1 MGKIIVSLLMVLMF
15 ASLGAAQPAKF
26 VDDNAALRYLMAMG
40 YMPQISSKTADKL
53 AEIRDLDS
61 FKKLTKDN
69 LKELNSASGFL
80 HTVTRLLDLAAD
92 CSKCTFIVDKK
103 LDFDTIVP
111 PYRSV
116 RLFARYINAQGWQ
129 NAENGAYA
137 EAARKFCHVFR
148 LGLNVSRDGFA
159 INGSFGI
166 AIQKMA
172 VESINNLLALN
183 SEEKVKKILADCFT
197 NLPKPLVDSRVHID
211 YERLFIANSLIRA
224 EKEPAM
230 FGHME
235 LFKDDSQKSEPKIV
249 APDKACAA
257 NQRVLMGA
265 LEMYFMD
272 NEFAPLAS
280 DSETVIKMLVD
291 QQYLKAAPVCP
302 NKGKYIFTLVEGE
315 EYYDVSCSCGVDP
328 DQLSASTDETE
339 KKEPEFSPEVMKK
352 IDAYI
357 KSEAY
362 VEDKKEIN
370 AIFDEMLKI
379 DPYTAAGDEAA
390 GKLAER
396 IEKNKSA
403 LVQYLMMNPQS
414 FYKTLRENQQR
425 VDDLVAR
432 LTK

>member
-1 MGKIIVSLLMVLMF
+1 MRKTIVTVLMVLMF
-15 ASLGAAQPAKF
+15 ASLCAAQPAKF

-53 AEIRDLDS
+53 ADVRDLES

-80 HTVTRLLDLAAD
+80 YTVTRLLDLAAD
-92 CSKCTFIVDKK
+92 CSECTFIVDKN

-111 PYRSV
+111 PYRSI

-129 NAENGAYA
+129 DAENEAYV

-148 LGLNVSRDGFA
+148 LGLNVSSDGFA

-183 SEEKVKKILADCFT
+183 SDEKVKKILADCFA
-197 NLPKPLVDSRVHID
+197 NLPKPIVDSKVHIG
-211 YERLFIANSLIRA
+211 YERVFIANSLIRA
-224 EKEPAM
+224 EKDPTM

-235 LFKDDSQKSEPKIV
+235 LFKDESRKPEPKIV

-272 NEFAPLAS
+272 NEFAPLSS

-291 QQYLKAAPVCP
+291 QKYLKTGPVCE
-302 NKGKYIFTLVEGE
+302 NKGKYIFTLAEGE
-315 EYYDVSCSCGVDP
+315 EYYDVSCSCGADP
-328 DQLSASTDETE
+328 EKQSASIGETKE
-339 KKEPEFSPEVMKK
+339 KEPEFSPEVMKK
-352 IDAYI
+352 IDEYI

-370 AIFDEMLKI
+370 VIFDEMLKI
-379 DPYTAAGDEAA
+379 DPYTTTGDEAA

-396 IEKNKSA
+396 IESNKST

-425 VDDLVAR
+425 IDDLVKK
-432 LTK
+432 LSQ

>member
-1 MGKIIVSLLMVLMF
+1 MRKTVVTVIMVLMF

-53 AEIRDLDS
+53 AEIRDLES
-61 FKKLTKDN
+61 FKKLNQDN

-92 CSKCTFIVDKK
+92 CSKCTFIVDKN

-137 EAARKFCHVFR
+137 EAASKFCHVFR

-159 INGSFGI
+159 INGSFGV

-183 SEEKVKKILADCFT
+183 SDEKVKNILADCFT
-197 NLPKPLVDSRVHID
+197 NLPKPLVDSRVHVD
-211 YERLFIANSLIRA
+211 YERLFIANSLKRA

-235 LFKDDSQKSEPKIV
+235 LFKDESQKPEPKIV

-257 NQRVLMGA
+257 NQRVLLGA

-291 QQYLKAAPVCP
+291 QQYLKTGPVCA
-302 NKGKYIFTLVEGE
+302 NKGTYTFTQVEGE
-315 EYYDVSCSCGVDP
+315 EYYDVSCSCGADP
-328 DQLSASTDETE
+328 DQQSASTDETE
-339 KKEPEFSPEVMKK
+339 KKEPEFSPAVMKK
-352 IDAYI
+352 IDDYI
-357 KSEAY
+357 KSEA
-362 VEDKKEIN
+362 
-370 AIFDEMLKI
+370 
-379 DPYTAAGDEAA
+379 
-390 GKLAER
+390 
-396 IEKNKSA
+396 
-403 LVQYLMMNPQS
+403 
-414 FYKTLRENQQR
+414 
-425 VDDLVAR
+425 
-432 LTK
+432 